1 MTIYQSAY
9 QLKMGRCS
17 RCLRD
22 NIPEDHL
29 FLAGSEEFAV
39 LGADLGGNL
48 GVHDAVNHDPQC
60 FPQKVHVS
68 VHTALA

>member
-29 FLAGSEEFAV
+29 FLAGSEEF
-39 LGADLGGNL
+39 
-48 GVHDAVNHDPQC
+48 GVGWRRSA
-60 FPQKVHVS
+60 S
-68 VHTALA
+68 RATAATAH